1 MHVDGAHTFLV
12 NTKAHCMA
20 WSGMSVDEA
29 PPSDYLVAVHICTAG
44 FVYRLREVTQQWSI
58 GILL

>member
-12 NTKAHCMA
+12 NTEAHWHA

-44 FVYRLREVTQQWSI
+44 FVYTVRKKVSQ
-58 GILL
+58 